1 VKKGKQGARIELT
14 DHRGRATRI
23 RAEHVD
29 IDFGDGR
36 RLLVSIPDQG
46 HPLIEI
52 VAESAEGAPLL
63 RVVQHA
69 DNAVGVGFDVVDAQL
84 DTQHEATV
92 APVLQ
97 LMVQKALSG
106 DDRSVAPKKHQIRRW
121 ASAALLS
128 GSAEVTIRLVGETE
142 GRTLNCG
149 FRGKDYATNVLTF
162 VYAEGEQAPGTRI
175 AADAPL
181 QGDMVLCVPVI
192 VREAREQGKALMAH
206 FAHLVVHGMLHLQGF
221 DHERPEDA
229 VAMEALEVNILAAL
243 GIGDPYRL

>member
-23 RAEHVD
+23 RTEHVD

-46 HPLIEI
+46 HPMIEI

-84 DTQHEATV
+84 ATHG
-92 APVLQ
+92 APVEFLLQ
-97 LMVQKALSG
+97 LMVQKALSR
-106 DDRSVAPKKHQIRRW
+106 DEKAVAPKKHQVRRW
-121 ASAALLS
+121 ARAALLS

-162 VYAEGEQAPGTRI
+162 DYAEGEQAPGTKF

-192 VREAREQGKALMAH
+192 VREAREQGKPLLAH

-221 DHERPEDA
+221 DHEQPEDA
-229 VAMEALEVNILAAL
+229 AAMEALEVDILAAL